1 MRASNCSASRTA
13 RTNLREGCG
22 RCCTVLAQRLRTR
35 CLRHSHLGLP
45 GMSGAELVQQ
55 ARKLRPHLKVIVASG
70 YSEPEPE
77 SGQLAGTVYLRRPFT
92 LIQLKQAFEV

>member
-1 MRASNCSASRTA
+1 MVDMVEEIGMAFAEAGNA
-13 RTNLREGCG
+13 RDALELLQRDEDID
-22 RCCTVLAQRLRTR
+22 VLLTD
-35 CLRHSHLGLP
+35 LGLP

-77 SGQLAGTVYLRRPFT
+77 SGQLAGTVYLRKPFT